1 MISWRHK
8 AALALLVF
16 VASATPFSLTKARAV
31 TATRSQQMERHSGA
45 DVGEAAPEFQLRR
58 MDGGTISL
66 ADFRGHPAVLIFWT
80 GWCSYCKAEAP
91 EFNRLVRRYRAKG
104 VRLLGINVQDSE
116 KRTRAGIKDFGIRY
130 PVTRDADAS
139 VARRY
144 QVNATPTVIFLDA
157 QGTITYRGNR
167 LPEDY
172 DERLEALLGQGGQSH
187 KK

>member
-1 MISWRHK
+1 MILSRPK

-16 VASATPFSLTKARAV
+16 VASATPFTLIKTLDV
-31 TATRSQQMERHSGA
+31 TATANQQPELHSSA

-58 MDGGTISL
+58 MDGRTISL

-80 GWCSYCKAEAP
+80 SWCSFCKAEAP

-116 KRTRAGIKDFGIRY
+116 KRTRAGIRDFGIRY
-130 PVTRDADAS
+130 PVVRDVDAS

-144 QVNATPTVIFLDA
+144 QVAATPTVIFLDA
-157 QGTITYRGNR
+157 QGVVTYRGNR

-172 DERLEALLGQGGQSH
+172 DERLEALLRRKAH
-187 KK
+187 IE